1 MAIDGGIF
9 NPSQKS
15 HRTRQSGPSA
25 KKNKKKK
32 SGSDNNVPNDKT
44 HNPKVLNLILYI
56 YVCVC
61 VFCLCFF

>member
-32 SGSDNNVPNDKT
+32 QSSDVPNDKT
-44 HNPKVLNLILYI
+44 HNPKVLSISI
-56 YVCVC
+56 SVCVC
-61 VFCLCFF
+61 VCF